1 MQGSGM
7 TPEFR
12 RSFLFWAGLPLR
24 AIIGAA
30 FLLVGCLLFV
40 DDWDELYNFCKSIV
54 KGRPSL

>member
-1 MQGSGM
+1 M

-24 AIIGAA
+24 AMIGAA